1 MARVFLR
8 AKIAVAAIWLLFVPT
23 IAMAEYDVKSALQA
37 HDSADPDNRK
47 VWELIFG
54 NTYSGMRWANSA
66 LVSRKQQQ
74 LFCEPNNAVL
84 TGPQVAEM
92 LRAQLNA
99 DPKFGDLPFGFA
111 ILSLHGYLVIMR
123 VGWVLVVG
131 AAGEITNVTQAFQP
145 SGRFSAANSL

>member
-99 DPKFGDLPFGFA
+99 DPSLGTYHLGSPFFPCTA
-111 ILSLHGYLVIMR
+111 
-123 VGWVLVVG
+123 
-131 AAGEITNVTQAFQP
+131 T
-145 SGRFSAANSL
+145 